1 MKHATRDP
9 LFCSTQSPLPNPAIH
24 RRASLTPALLFANI
38 STTRAIHLH
47 SANLFPDIE
56 HLHSPPLHEII
67 LPPHPGPSTFARE
80 QALLNLAVG
89 SPYGLRVT
97 FASLVW
103 REGASVMYTALR
115 PLPGPILGT
124 PLSTLHSSLVFLSNC
139 LPSAILIAC
148 HRGSSTPQHIW
159 PSSQVRSLCA
169 TWTNHEAKYKKCYLN
184 T

>member
-1 MKHATRDP
+1 MRKKVEKCNSRATNQLTKHATRDP
-9 LFCSTQSPLPNPAIH
+9 LFCPTQSPLPNPAIH

-38 STTRAIHLH
+38 TTTHLH

-56 HLHSPPLHEII
+56 HLHSPAALHEII
-67 LPPHPGPSTFARE
+67 LTSPSTFTCE

-103 REGASVMYTALR
+103 CEGASVMYTALR

-124 PLSTLHSSLVFLSNC
+124 ASKHTELRPSL
-139 LPSAILIAC
+139 
-148 HRGSSTPQHIW
+148 PQ
-159 PSSQVRSLCA
+159 
-169 TWTNHEAKYKKCYLN
+169 
-184 T
+184 